1 MAQPQ
6 EFENRLQQLEDNL
19 ADVVRRL
26 RALEDGQ
33 RAAVQTADY
42 ADTAPPAP
50 PDTVFLPAR
59 HADSTRGTSDLTG
72 LATLLGRTCI
82 VFGGAYLLRALTETG
97 RLPGTAGVIIGLTYS
112 FAFLVAAYR
121 AGATDKL
128 SAQFHGVTAML
139 IGLPIVWEATSQFH
153 LLNPAWG
160 ALFLGAGAAAAF
172 VIAGRRD
179 LDAVAGVAGFGTM
192 ATALATAFSAV
203 HYGPFAILLIALS
216 TATYWLSDR
225 PGHAWLRWPNAVAAG
240 LAVMAVTA
248 RALAT
253 PPSESLGLAL
263 TAQALLLATM
273 QGSLAVRTV
282 ILGRNVR
289 LFDVM
294 QGLSG
299 LAIGIGGAALLA
311 RTSPAGLTL
320 IGALTA
326 ILASGAYMAAFFRL
340 ADRPHLAESYHAFAA
355 FGLIAATTALALL
368 FHGPA
373 LALTSVTLAILT
385 IAYGQQRLVGY
396 ASLHGAAYVMTA
408 LAASGL
414 LTASLE
420 VWTVTP
426 SPWPQMTL
434 VGWVALAA
442 TGACT
447 RIRFRRKGELGDIL
461 AIAGRLI
468 TAAIFVLA
476 LGGAVLMMIGPLVA
490 GAEPNAGTLASLRT
504 VLLSV
509 AVVGLGLMSRVPNAK
524 AFTRLVY
531 PVLIVGGIRL
541 VLDDFRH
548 STPSTLF
555 IALACFGLALVLGP
569 RFAANKP
576 AAIAAPPAH

>member
-6 EFENRLQQLEDNL
+6 EFDDRLTQLEDSL

-33 RAAVQTADY
+33 RAAVTTADH
-42 ADTAPPAP
+42 ADTAPLAP
-50 PDTVFLPAR
+50 PDTMFLPAR

-112 FAFLVAAYR
+112 LLFLIAADR
-121 AGATDKL
+121 AATTNKL
-128 SAQFHGVTAML
+128 SAQFHGVTGML

-153 LLNPAWG
+153 LLSPAWG
-160 ALFLGAGAAAAF
+160 ALFLGLGAAAAF
-172 VIAGRRD
+172 IIAGRRE

-203 HYGPFAILLIALS
+203 NYGPFAILLIALS

-248 RALAT
+248 RALAS
-253 PPSESLGLAL
+253 PPSESITMAL
-263 TAQALLLATM
+263 LAQALLLATM
-273 QGSLAVRTV
+273 QGSLAVRMV
-282 ILGRNVR
+282 MFSRNAR
-289 LFDVM
+289 IFDVM
-294 QGLSG
+294 QALSG
-299 LAIGIGGAALLA
+299 FAISIGGAVLLA
-311 RTSPAGLTL
+311 RGSVAGITM
-320 IGALTA
+320 IGALSA

-340 ADRPHLAESYHAFAA
+340 ADRPHLAASYHSFAA
-355 FGLIAATTALALL
+355 FGLLAATTSLALL

-373 LALTSVTLAILT
+373 LALAALVLAVVT
-385 IAYGQQRLVGY
+385 IAYGHRRLAGY
-396 ASLHGAAYVMTA
+396 AALHGAAYVMTA

-414 LTASLE
+414 LTSALS
-420 VWTVTP
+420 VWTITP
-426 SPWPQMTL
+426 DPWPSMSLIAWTS
-434 VGWVALAA
+434 LAA

-447 RIRFRRKGELGDIL
+447 TLRFRRKGEIGDIL
-461 AIAGRLI
+461 AIAGRII
-468 TAAIFVLA
+468 TASVFVLGA
-476 LGGAVLMMIGPLVA
+476 GGAALMLLGPLVA
-490 GAEPNAGTLASLRT
+490 GAPADAGILASLRT
-504 VLLSV
+504 VLLSL
-509 AVVGLGLMSRVPNAK
+509 AVVGLGLCARWPHTLIFA
-524 AFTRLVY
+524 RLVY
-531 PVLIVGGIRL
+531 PVLVVGGIRL

-548 STPSTLF
+548 SSPSTLF

-569 RFAANKP
+569 RFAARKYTP
-576 AAIAAPPAH
+576 ATRP